1 MTSPRS
7 SLLVDLKILIHSHF
21 TFPGAALPEAE
32 NFDMDTVMDLVQEFI
47 ANPDPYM
54 EAFGVRAK
62 RHVEDLNR
70 SGFKQFPIP
79 FMGAEVGI
87 KYKDPA
93 HRDKGG
99 EAYVDIKDLA
109 SLVPQAKSRAVQL
122 HAKFDGGASNADG
135 LFTME
140 VDYHFEH
147 KDGSGTEEGS
157 MKVVREKR
165 GGMWHTDIKTEAH
178 PFSGRHIIPARINN
192 MEFEIESD
200 RQTKLKGKYVNAHMG
215 RDITWDI
222 VRQPGKN
229 IKAVIT
235 RGGVTSTIEGTLNK
249 SGQDMDVT
257 VKADIR
263 GVKYDGKV
271 SVKTAADKTKVD
283 VLIKKGSENVL
294 QMQSEVQI
302 KGSKF
307 RLRSK
312 YSVMGGKVAQ
322 GVFNAKYQNN
332 KLTFEADPYK
342 LDVELHLGT
351 SIKVEAFK
359 DGQSMWT
366 YETLREDKSTPAAI
380 QWEANSKMTL
390 NPASKLHKFI
400 QDNYPFGAFQTRTN
414 NFKLFI
420 DRNNRNFILR
430 KFKINFDV
438 VKDGQKVI
446 DISGNTVDSPYQ
458 FSFSAP
464 NLFERLNIAQN
475 PLTLT
480 INHQRGSFLIIESNI
495 AGGMKLDA
503 KQSPNAGTG
512 GRNIDIVTTKGGV
525 QMWKYSAVTSKV
537 NDANQLKVGLKGDF
551 ELNPQSLLY
560 RLVVSKYRILTPFA
574 KRHSDL
580 EFFWDKKNKNVVMN
594 KWYAKAQVTKDGAK
608 VADVLISTNQQ
619 PYKFH
624 VFLPSLLGKLRS
636 GMQEVDVDIAHNPG
650 TSLEMKVN
658 HAGAK
663 FKGFKIAKTGS
674 GSEREIEWNGKKL
687 GKGDFTLTDK
697 RFTTTQTLSNGKSLT
712 TTITWK
718 NRWDSPNFLLDNKVH
733 VNLDGTERKLDLNM
747 DWGMSKLPDMDLNTP
762 EDGHFKM
769 TAVGQNARWGDY
781 SINRDLQWGSTNRRL
796 SLDLTGDAEF
806 GAGPLAAASPVQ
818 TEVKLSFDVN
828 NADLNGKFMKVYAG
842 KEYSVV
848 FQPGFTMPSIKVGA

>member
-1 MTSPRS
+1 MGLERRPPPKTHKMGLKQ
-7 SLLVDLKILIHSHF
+7 LLPILALAASCH
-21 TFPGAALPEAE
+21 GAELPEAE

-178 PFSGRHIIPARINN
+178 PFSGRHIIPARINT

-200 RQTKLKGKYVNAHMG
+200 RATKLKGKYVNPNMG

-229 IKAVIT
+229 IKAIIT

-249 SGQDMDVT
+249 SGQDMDIT

-271 SVKTAADKTKVD
+271 SVKSAADKTKVD
-283 VLIKKGSENVL
+283 VLIKKGSESVL
-294 QMQSEVQI
+294 QMSSEVQI

-312 YSVMGGKVAQ
+312 YSIMGGKVAQ

-332 KLTFEADPYK
+332 KLTFEADPYR
-342 LDVELHLGT
+342 LDIELHLGR

-420 DRNNRNFILR
+420 DRHNRNFLLR

-438 VKDGQKVI
+438 VKDGNKVI
-446 DISGNTVDSPYQ
+446 DISGNTVDAPYQ
-458 FSFSAP
+458 FSASAP
-464 NLFERLNIAQN
+464 NLFERPNIAQN
-475 PLTLT
+475 PLTMT
-480 INHQRGSFLIIESNI
+480 INHQRGSFLIIDTNI

-512 GRNIDIVTTKGGV
+512 GRNIDIVATKGGAM
-525 QMWKYSAVTSKV
+525 MWKYNSVTSKV

-560 RLVVSKYRILTPFA
+560 KMVVSKYRILTPFS

-594 KWYAKAQVTKDGAK
+594 KFYAKA
-608 VADVLISTNQQ
+608 
-619 PYKFH
+619 
-624 VFLPSLLGKLRS
+624 
-636 GMQEVDVDIAHNPG
+636 
-650 TSLEMKVN
+650 
-658 HAGAK
+658 
-663 FKGFKIAKTGS
+663 KI
-674 GSEREIEWNGKKL
+674 
-687 GKGDFTLTDK
+687 DK

-718 NRWDSPNFLLDNKVH
+718 NRWDSPNFL
-733 VNLDGTERKLDLNM
+733 
-747 DWGMSKLPDMDLNTP
+747 
-762 EDGHFKM
+762 
-769 TAVGQNARWGDY
+769 
-781 SINRDLQWGSTNRRL
+781 
-796 SLDLTGDAEF
+796 
-806 GAGPLAAASPVQ
+806 
-818 TEVKLSFDVN
+818 
-828 NADLNGKFMKVYAG
+828 
-842 KEYSVV
+842 
-848 FQPGFTMPSIKVGA
+848 

>member
-1 MTSPRS
+1 MGLERSPPPKKHIRMG
-7 SLLVDLKILIHSHF
+7 LKQVLPILALAASCH
-21 TFPGAALPEAE
+21 GAALPEAE
-32 NFDMDTVMDLVQEFI
+32 DFDMDTVMDLVQEFI

-62 RHVEDLNR
+62 RHVEDINR

-93 HRDKGG
+93 QRDKGG

-109 SLVPQAKSRAVQL
+109 SLVPRARSRKVQL

-157 MKVVREKR
+157 MKAVREKR

-200 RQTKLKGKYVNAHMG
+200 RQTKLKGKYVNANMG

-229 IKAVIT
+229 IKADIT
-235 RGGVTSTIEGTLNK
+235 RGGVTSTIEGTLNR
-249 SGQDMDVT
+249 SGQDMDII

-271 SVKTAADKTKVD
+271 SLKSAADKTEVE
-283 VLIKKGSENVL
+283 VQIKKGSESVL
-294 QMQSEVQI
+294 QMTSEVQI

-312 YSVMGGKVAQ
+312 YTIMGVKVAA
-322 GVFNAKYQNN
+322 FN
-332 KLTFEADPYK
+332 
-342 LDVELHLGT
+342 G
-351 SIKVEAFK
+351 
-359 DGQSMWT
+359 GQSMWT
-366 YETLREDKSTPAAI
+366 YETLREDKSNPAAI

-390 NPASKLHKFI
+390 NPASKLYKFI
-400 QDNYPFGAFQTRTN
+400 QENYPFGAFQTRTN

-420 DRNNRNFILR
+420 DRNNRNFLLR

-438 VKDGQKVI
+438 VKDGQKVV
-446 DISGNTVDSPYQ
+446 DISGDTTTAPYQ

-512 GRNIDIVTTKGGV
+512 GRNIDIV
-525 QMWKYSAVTSKV
+525 A
-537 NDANQLKVGLKGDF
+537 
-551 ELNPQSLLY
+551 
-560 RLVVSKYRILTPFA
+560 
-574 KRHSDL
+574 
-580 EFFWDKKNKNVVMN
+580 
-594 KWYAKAQVTKDGAK
+594 
-608 VADVLISTNQQ
+608 
-619 PYKFH
+619 
-624 VFLPSLLGKLRS
+624 
-636 GMQEVDVDIAHNPG
+636 
-650 TSLEMKVN
+650 
-658 HAGAK
+658 
-663 FKGFKIAKTGS
+663 
-674 GSEREIEWNGKKL
+674 
-687 GKGDFTLTDK
+687 
-697 RFTTTQTLSNGKSLT
+697 
-712 TTITWK
+712 
-718 NRWDSPNFLLDNKVH
+718 
-733 VNLDGTERKLDLNM
+733 
-747 DWGMSKLPDMDLNTP
+747 
-762 EDGHFKM
+762 
-769 TAVGQNARWGDY
+769 
-781 SINRDLQWGSTNRRL
+781 
-796 SLDLTGDAEF
+796 
-806 GAGPLAAASPVQ
+806 
-818 TEVKLSFDVN
+818 
-828 NADLNGKFMKVYAG
+828 
-842 KEYSVV
+842 
-848 FQPGFTMPSIKVGA
+848 

>member
-1 MTSPRS
+1 MGLERSPPPKTHCIKMGLK
-7 SLLVDLKILIHSHF
+7 LLLPILALAATCH
-21 TFPGAALPEAE
+21 GAALPEAE
-32 NFDMDTVMDLVQEFI
+32 DFDMDTVMDLVQEFI

-79 FMGAEVGI
+79 FIGAEVGI
-87 KYKDPA
+87 KYKDPSN
-93 HRDKGG
+93 RDKGG
-99 EAYVDIKDLA
+99 EAYLDIKDLA
-109 SLVPQAKSRAVQL
+109 SLVPRAKSRAVQI
-122 HAKFDGGASNADG
+122 HAKFDGGASSRDG

-140 VDYHFEH
+140 VDYHFDH

-157 MKVVREKR
+157 MKIVREKR
-165 GGMWHTDIKTEAH
+165 GGMWRTDIKTEAH
-178 PFSGRHIIPARINN
+178 PFSGRPIIPTRINN

-200 RQTKLKGKYVNAHMG
+200 RATKLKGKYVNPNMR

-235 RGGVTSTIEGTLNK
+235 RDGVTSTIEGTLNK
-249 SGQDMDVT
+249 SGQDMDII

-263 GVKYDGKV
+263 GVKYDGKI
-271 SVKTAADKTKVD
+271 SVKSGGDKTKVD
-283 VLIKKGSENVL
+283 VLIKQGSESVL
-294 QMQSEVQI
+294 QMLSEVQI

-307 RLRSK
+307 RLRTK
-312 YSVMGGKVAQ
+312 YSIMGGKVAK
-322 GVFNAKYQNN
+322 GDFSARYQNN
-332 KLTFEADPYK
+332 KLSFEAAPYK
-342 LDVELHLGT
+342 LDIELHLGR

-420 DRNNRNFILR
+420 DRHNRNFLLR
-430 KFKINFDV
+430 KFKIKFD
-438 VKDGQKVI
+438 
-446 DISGNTVDSPYQ
+446 
-458 FSFSAP
+458 
-464 NLFERLNIAQN
+464 
-475 PLTLT
+475 
-480 INHQRGSFLIIESNI
+480 
-495 AGGMKLDA
+495 
-503 KQSPNAGTG
+503 
-512 GRNIDIVTTKGGV
+512 
-525 QMWKYSAVTSKV
+525 
-537 NDANQLKVGLKGDF
+537 
-551 ELNPQSLLY
+551 
-560 RLVVSKYRILTPFA
+560 
-574 KRHSDL
+574 
-580 EFFWDKKNKNVVMN
+580 
-594 KWYAKAQVTKDGAK
+594 
-608 VADVLISTNQQ
+608 
-619 PYKFH
+619 
-624 VFLPSLLGKLRS
+624 VFLPALLGKLRP
-636 GMQEVDVDIAHNPG
+636 GMQEVDVDVAHNPG

-674 GSEREIEWNGKKL
+674 GNEREITWNGKKL
-687 GKGDFTLTDK
+687 AKGDFTLTDK

-769 TAVGQNARWGDY
+769 TAVGQNA
-781 SINRDLQWGSTNRRL
+781 
-796 SLDLTGDAEF
+796 
-806 GAGPLAAASPVQ
+806 
-818 TEVKLSFDVN
+818 
-828 NADLNGKFMKVYAG
+828 
-842 KEYSVV
+842 
-848 FQPGFTMPSIKVGA
+848 

>member
-1 MTSPRS
+1 MGLVRSPPPKTHIRMG
-7 SLLVDLKILIHSHF
+7 LKQVLPILALAATCH
-21 TFPGAALPEAE
+21 GAALPEAE
-32 NFDMDTVMDLVQEFI
+32 HFDMDTVMDLVQEFI

-79 FMGAEVGI
+79 FIGAEVGI
-87 KYKDPA
+87 KYKDPSN
-93 HRDKGG
+93 RDKGG
-99 EAYVDIKDLA
+99 EASLEILDLA
-109 SLVPQAKSRAVQL
+109 SLVPRARSRKVQL
-122 HAKFDGGASNADG
+122 HAKFDGGASNSDG

-140 VDYHFEH
+140 VDYHFGH

-157 MKVVREKR
+157 IKVVREKR

-178 PFSGRHIIPARINN
+178 PFSGRPIIPTRINN
-192 MEFEIESD
+192 MEFEVESD
-200 RQTKLKGKYVNAHMG
+200 RQTKLKGKYVNA
-215 RDITWDI
+215 
-222 VRQPGKN
+222 
-229 IKAVIT
+229 
-235 RGGVTSTIEGTLNK
+235 
-249 SGQDMDVT
+249 
-257 VKADIR
+257 DIR
-263 GVKYDGKV
+263 GVEYDGKV
-271 SVKTAADKTKVD
+271 SLKSAADKTKVE
-283 VLIKKGSENVL
+283 VQIKKGSESVL
-294 QMQSEVQI
+294 QMTSEVQI

-312 YSVMGGKVAQ
+312 NTIMGGKVAQ
-322 GVFNAKYQNN
+322 GEFSAEYQNN
-332 KLTFEADPYK
+332 KLTFEAAPYK
-342 LDVELHLGT
+342 LDVELHLGR
-351 SIKVEAFK
+351 SIKVEAFNG
-359 DGQSMWT
+359 GQSMWT
-366 YETLREDKSTPAAI
+366 YETLREDKSNPAAI

-390 NPASKLHKFI
+390 NPASKLYKFI
-400 QDNYPFGAFQTRTN
+400 QENYPFGAFQTRTN
-414 NFKLFI
+414 NFNLFI
-420 DRNNRNFILR
+420 DRNNRNFLLR
-430 KFKINFDV
+430 KFKIKFDV
-438 VKDGQKVI
+438 EKDGQKVV
-446 DISGNTVDSPYQ
+446 DISGDTTTAPYQ

-480 INHQRGSFLIIESNI
+480 INHQRGAFLIIETNI

-525 QMWKYSAVTSKV
+525 QMWKYHAVTSKV
-537 NDANQLKVGLKGDF
+537 NDASQLKVGLTGDF
-551 ELNPQSLLY
+551 ELNPSSLLY
-560 RLVVSKYRILTPFA
+560 QLVVSKYRILTPFA
-574 KRHSDL
+574 KRHSEL
-580 EFFWDKKNKNVVMN
+580 EFFWDKVNKNVVLN
-594 KWYAKAQVTKDGAK
+594 KFYAKAKVEKDGAK
-608 VADVLISTNQQ
+608 VAEVLISTNQQ

-624 VFLPSLLGKLRS
+624 VFLPALLGKLRP

-674 GSEREIEWNGKKL
+674 GNEREIVWNGQQL
-687 GKGDFTLTDK
+687 GRGDFTLTDK

-806 GAGPLAAASPVQ
+806 GAGPLAGSSPVQ
-818 TEVKLSFDVN
+818 TEVKLSFDVD
-828 NADLNGKFMKVYAG
+828 NADLNGKFMKLYAG

-848 FQPGFTMPSIKVGA
+848 FQPGFTMPSIKIGA

>member
-1 MTSPRS
+1 MGLERSPPPKTHCIKMGLK
-7 SLLVDLKILIHSHF
+7 LLLPILALAASCH
-21 TFPGAALPEAE
+21 GAALPEAE

-87 KYKDPA
+87 KYKDPSN
-93 HRDKGG
+93 RDKGG

-109 SLVPQAKSRAVQL
+109 SLVPRAKSRAVQI
-122 HAKFDGGASNADG
+122 HAKFDGGASNSDG
-135 LFTME
+135 LYTME
-140 VDYHFEH
+140 VDYHFGH

-157 MKVVREKR
+157 MKIVREKR

-342 LDVELHLGT
+342 L
-351 SIKVEAFK
+351 
-359 DGQSMWT
+359 
-366 YETLREDKSTPAAI
+366 
-380 QWEANSKMTL
+380 
-390 NPASKLHKFI
+390 HKFI

-420 DRNNRNFILR
+420 DRNNRNFLLR

-446 DISGNTVDSPYQ
+446 DISGNTVNSPYQ

-560 RLVVSKYRILTPFA
+560 KLVVSKYRILTPFA
-574 KRHSDL
+574 RRHSEL

-594 KWYAKAQVTKDGAK
+594 KFYAKAKVDKDGSK

-624 VFLPSLLGKLRS
+624 VFLPALLGKLRP
-636 GMQEVDVDIAHNPG
+636 GMQEVDVDVAHNPG

-674 GSEREIEWNGKKL
+674 GNEREITWNGKKL
-687 GKGDFTLTDK
+687 AKGDFTLTDK

-781 SINRDLQWGSTNRRL
+781 SINRNLQWGSSSRRL
-796 SLDLTGDAEF
+796 SLDVTGDAEF

-818 TEVKLSFDVN
+818 TEVKLTFDVN

-848 FQPGFTMPSIKVGA
+848 FQPGFTMPSIKIGA

>member
-1 MTSPRS
+1 M
-7 SLLVDLKILIHSHF
+7 
-21 TFPGAALPEAE
+21 
-32 NFDMDTVMDLVQEFI
+32 
-47 ANPDPYM
+47 
-54 EAFGVRAK
+54 
-62 RHVEDLNR
+62 
-70 SGFKQFPIP
+70 
-79 FMGAEVGI
+79 
-87 KYKDPA
+87 
-93 HRDKGG
+93 
-99 EAYVDIKDLA
+99 
-109 SLVPQAKSRAVQL
+109 
-122 HAKFDGGASNADG
+122 
-135 LFTME
+135 
-140 VDYHFEH
+140 
-147 KDGSGTEEGS
+147 
-157 MKVVREKR
+157 
-165 GGMWHTDIKTEAH
+165 
-178 PFSGRHIIPARINN
+178 
-192 MEFEIESD
+192 
-200 RQTKLKGKYVNAHMG
+200 
-215 RDITWDI
+215 
-222 VRQPGKN
+222 
-229 IKAVIT
+229 
-235 RGGVTSTIEGTLNK
+235 
-249 SGQDMDVT
+249 
-257 VKADIR
+257 
-263 GVKYDGKV
+263 GVKG
-271 SVKTAADKTKVD
+271 T
-283 VLIKKGSENVL
+283 
-294 QMQSEVQI
+294 
-302 KGSKF
+302 KF

-312 YSVMGGKVAQ
+312 YSIMGGKVAQ
-322 GVFNAKYQNN
+322 GDFKANYQNN
-332 KLTFEADPYK
+332 KLTFEAPPYK
-342 LDVELHLGT
+342 LDIELHLGR

-359 DGQSMWT
+359 DGESMWT
-366 YETLREDKSTPAAI
+366 YETLREDKSNPNAI
-380 QWEANSKMTL
+380 VWEANSKMTL

-608 VADVLISTNQQ
+608 VVDVLISTNQQ

-650 TSLEMKVN
+650 TSL
-658 HAGAK
+658 
-663 FKGFKIAKTGS
+663 
-674 GSEREIEWNGKKL
+674 
-687 GKGDFTLTDK
+687 
-697 RFTTTQTLSNGKSLT
+697 
-712 TTITWK
+712 
-718 NRWDSPNFLLDNKVH
+718 DNKVH

-762 EDGHFKM
+762 DSGHFKM
-769 TAVGQNARWGDY
+769 TAVGKNARWGDY
-781 SINRDLQWGSTNRRL
+781 SVNR
-796 SLDLTGDAEF
+796 
-806 GAGPLAAASPVQ
+806 
-818 TEVKLSFDVN
+818 
-828 NADLNGKFMKVYAG
+828 
-842 KEYSVV
+842 
-848 FQPGFTMPSIKVGA
+848 